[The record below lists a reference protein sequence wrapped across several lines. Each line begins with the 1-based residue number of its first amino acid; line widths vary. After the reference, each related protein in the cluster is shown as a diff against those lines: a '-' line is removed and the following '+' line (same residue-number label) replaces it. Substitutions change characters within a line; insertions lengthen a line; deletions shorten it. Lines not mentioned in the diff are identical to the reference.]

1 MTDPE
6 KHTLD
11 IQLLGG
17 FRLDYADQ
25 SVDGIDTPRLQ
36 SLLAYLL
43 LHRETPQSRHRLA
56 FLFWPDSPE
65 SQALTNLRNL
75 LYRLRQQL
83 PDADRF
89 LSVDHNTLQWR
100 TEAPFDLDVA
110 RFEQALERPDE
121 GLGAGPAG
129 AGPGSV
135 SARQA
140 LEEAVDTYAGD
151 LLPSC
156 YDDWIVADRQRL
168 AQAFRRAL
176 ERLVQQT
183 EAQQDYSAGILYAQR
198 LQRHDPLEEGPY
210 RHLMRLRAL
219 TGDRAG
225 ALRAYHR
232 CETVLERELGVEPSP
247 STREIYERLL
257 ALEDGSAEPV
267 RSLAPMVATFP
278 LVGRHDAWSS
288 LREAWR
294 TASSGR
300 PHFALI
306 NGEAGIGKTRLAEEL
321 VQWTSRQGI
330 ATATARCYAIER
342 ELAYAPAAAWL
353 RALPRPRLEPVWQT
367 ELARILPDLLA
378 EQPDIPPPGPLTE
391 AWQRQRF
398 FEALARA
405 VLAAGQP
412 LLLVIDSLQW
422 CDQGTLEWLHYLV
435 NHNPRARLLLVG
447 TFRPQDPGDD
457 GPLDALLHVLRQSE
471 QLTEITLSPLGKA
484 EAATLAEQAAGRKL
498 EGNLIDCLYG
508 ETEGNPLFIVETVR
522 AGLPDEVRGSPS
534 EGFVCLP
541 RPLPPKMKDALMARV
556 DQLSPPARA
565 LAEAAATIGREFTF
579 LVLTQASDRDEDAL
593 VPVLDELW
601 RHRIFRQQGEDAYD
615 FGHDKLREVIYDGLS
630 RARKRMLHR
639 HVAQALERVHAKNL
653 DAVAARIANH
663 YERADEP
670 EEAVRYYQQAA
681 TVAESMQCEEMAT
694 VYGRRASALQDR
706 SKSDTG

>member
-1 MTDPE
+1 MTHPG
-6 KHTLD
+6 KHALH

-17 FRLDYADQ
+17 FRLDYADAP
-25 SVDGIDTPRLQ
+25 VDGIDTPRLQ

-43 LHRETPQSRHRLA
+43 LHREMPQSRHRLA
-56 FLFWPDSPE
+56 FLFWPDSSE

-75 LYRLRQQL
+75 LYRIRQQL

-89 LSVDHNTLQWR
+89 LSVHHNTLQWR

-110 RFEQALERPDE
+110 RFEQALERAGE
-121 GLGAGPAG
+121 GLGAGPSG
-129 AGPGSV
+129 AGPGS
-135 SARQA
+135 ATTRQA
-140 LEEAVDTYAGD
+140 LEEAVDIYAGD

-176 ERLVQQT
+176 ETLVQLT
-183 EAQQDYSAGILYAQR
+183 EAQQDHSAGILYAQR
-198 LQRHDPLEEGPY
+198 LQRHDPLEEAPY

-225 ALRAYHR
+225 ALRIYHR

-267 RSLAPMVATFP
+267 RPLVPMVATFR

-294 TASSGR
+294 TASSRR
-300 PHFALI
+300 PFFALI
-306 NGEAGIGKTRLAEEL
+306 TGEAGIGKTRLAEEL

-330 ATATARCYAIER
+330 ATATARCYTIER
-342 ELAYAPAAAWL
+342 ELAYAPVAAWL

-378 EQPDIPPPGPLTE
+378 ERPDIPPPGPLTE

-398 FEALARA
+398 FEAMGRA

-412 LLLVIDSLQW
+412 LLLVIDALQW
-422 CDQGTLEWLHYLV
+422 CDRGTLEWLHHLV
-435 NHNPRARLLLVG
+435 SQNPRARLLLVG
-447 TFRPQDPGDD
+447 TFRPQDAGAD
-457 GPLDALLHVLRQSE
+457 GPLNALLHALRQSE
-471 QLTEITLSPLGKA
+471 QLTEIALSSLGKA
-484 EAATLAEQAAGRKL
+484 EAANLAAEAAGRKL
-498 EGNLIDCLYG
+498 GRNLVDCLYG

-522 AGLPDEVRGSPS
+522 AGLPEEVRGSPS

-541 RPLPPKMKDALMARV
+541 RPLPPKMKDALLARV
-556 DQLSPPARA
+556 DQLSLPARA
-565 LAEAAATIGREFTF
+565 LAEVAATIGREFAF
-579 LVLTQASDRDEDAL
+579 PVLAEASHWEEDDL
-593 VPVLDELW
+593 VPVIDELW

-615 FGHDKLREVIYDGLS
+615 FSHDKLREVIYDGLS

-639 HVAQALERVHAKNL
+639 HVARALERVHAKSL

-663 YERADEP
+663 YERAAEP
-670 EEAVRYYQQAA
+670 EEGVRRYQQAA
-681 TVAESMQCEEMAT
+681 DVAS
-694 VYGRRASALQDR
+694 S
-706 SKSDTG
+706 